1 MKVEY
6 ALLFAFILGFTNLI
20 PWFGCYLGAI
30 PIVAVLLFTST
41 FKTAVTFM
49 IVVVIVATA
58 DANLISPRLS
68 GKSLGINSFWVIFA
82 IVLGGS
88 LFGVIGFLLSVP
100 VFVVIYS
107 TLKDY
112 VDERLKKK
120 GYSSKNPNLDETK
133 ELKKDNGV

>member
-1 MKVEY
+1 M
-6 ALLFAFILGFTNLI
+6 
-20 PWFGCYLGAI
+20 
-30 PIVAVLLFTST
+30 
-41 FKTAVTFM
+41 
-49 IVVVIVATA
+49 
-58 DANLISPRLS
+58 
-68 GKSLGINSFWVIFA
+68 GINSFWVIFA